1 MKNAYDIILYFGWVH
16 PSHIHKYLS
25 LKKELNKRASC
36 LLVLGNNKC
45 GECSNYGV
53 SNEQLKPFDRFL
65 DDVLVA
71 DLNQAS
77 QILHEYKPK
86 ILVFGSDQHAWRWQR
101 QISSQ
106 LSATTIQLPHLM
118 SSEIFTNAN
127 PDYFAVFGPT
137 HEAFLQNCVNPK
149 VHHARSRL
157 RWRHGG
163 ARPDNQDFCSG
174 VPRIYVNPWLYGL
187 HEDCLPIELSRE
199 DFCKK
204 YKLNANKEMPLH
216 CPSWG
221 SVRAAVSAVQN
232 NKLKEL
238 AMPPPLFNDKSRMT
252 FEDVLNVHKEIYAL
266 DNVITQL
273 HPNEY
278 KRYKSNQIGNKWS
291 YEIMCP
297 TASVVDPI
305 DSHWAYKY
313 CDYGIGHVSSIGLEF
328 GFFNK
333 PFVYID
339 KSSLLHWCSDW
350 EWDGVNHYSWVGH
363 ECPLDEMRDFLAN
376 KNYRIEDE
384 DLYKKHQEK
393 FSTNPNVNSIEFLA
407 EKIASVEII
416 KKSL

>member
-45 GECSNYGV
+45 GKCSNYGV

-221 SVRAAVSAVQN
+221 TVRAAVSAVQN

-339 KSSLLHWCSDW
+339 KSSPLHWCSDW

>member
-45 GECSNYGV
+45 GKCSNYGV

-339 KSSLLHWCSDW
+339 KSSPLNWCSDW

>member
-45 GECSNYGV
+45 GKCSNYGV

-339 KSSLLHWCSDW
+339 KSSPLNWCSDW

-416 KKSL
+416 KKSP

>member
-106 LSATTIQLPHLM
+106 LSATTIQLPHLI

-221 SVRAAVSAVQN
+221 TVRAAVSAVQN

-339 KSSLLHWCSDW
+339 KSSPLNWCSDW